1 LENLDFL
8 VSKTQLILL
17 SLLGRWGGKRQL
29 NFKIKKKEKKKK
41 LKLNTKKGIIKIK
54 IISLIKIL

>member
-1 LENLDFL
+1 
-8 VSKTQLILL
+8 V
-17 SLLGRWGGKRQL
+17 GGEAPIKFQ
-29 NFKIKKKEKKKK
+29 NQKKKEKKKK